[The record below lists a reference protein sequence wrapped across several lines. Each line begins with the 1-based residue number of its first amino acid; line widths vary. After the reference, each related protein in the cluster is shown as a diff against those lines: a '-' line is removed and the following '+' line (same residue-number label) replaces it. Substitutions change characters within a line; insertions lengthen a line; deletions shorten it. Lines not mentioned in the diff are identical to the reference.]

1 MRGART
7 PPAPA
12 RPSPPGSTPPPPS
25 ARARTPSS
33 GWTPGRCT
41 SSTRPAAATC
51 HWPVTTAGPPS
62 RSRHRRTGPT
72 PVSRRRLLRLLRLPR
87 TPPCQTTSK
96 RFPARATRLRRLPDL
111 PPQALDN
118 LVVPLVGPDE
128 PVPLGGDPHVG
139 LGLGAGAD
147 HVGGPEH
154 PDHGPVLLGEPPAG
168 DLAAVHEPVLVL
180 HAPASPGLDGLAQL
194 GVRPRIAEGD
204 LGVGLLGQRDP
215 GPEQSLVVLDQ
226 QVAAAAA

>member
-7 PPAPA
+7 PAAPA
-12 RPSPPGSTPPPPS
+12 RPSPPGSTPPPAS

-41 SSTRPAAATC
+41 SSTRPAAATYR
-51 HWPVTTAGPPS
+51 WAVTTAAGRSRCS
-62 RSRHRRTGPT
+62 RSRIGPT
-72 PVSRRRLLRLLRLPR
+72 QAGPTQARPTQARPAQAGPTRASRRLLPR
-87 TPPCQTTSK
+87 TPPVLAPLGQAPLK
-96 RFPARATRLRRLPDL
+96 RLPARRGRPGRLPDRA
-111 PPQALDN
+111 PQALDD
-118 LVVPLVGPDE
+118 LVVPFVGPDE

-154 PDHGPVLLGEPPAG
+154 PDHGPVFLGEPPAG

-194 GVRPRIAEGD
+194 G
-204 LGVGLLGQRDP
+204 
-215 GPEQSLVVLDQ
+215 
-226 QVAAAAA
+226 

>member
-1 MRGART
+1 MRDAPT
-7 PPAPA
+7 PAPA
-12 RPSPPGSTPPPPS
+12 ARPSSPGSTPPPRS

-41 SSTRPAAATC
+41 SSTRPAAATFR
-51 HWPVTTAGPPS
+51 WPVKTAGAP
-62 RSRHRRTGPT
+62 RYRRYRQYRQYRRGRTGPT
-72 PVSRRRLLRLLRLPR
+72 PVSRRRLTRLTRLPR
-87 TPPCQTTSK
+87 TPRTPPRQPTSK
-96 RFPARATRLRRLPDL
+96 RFPARLTRPRRLPDL
-111 PPQALDN
+111 PPQALDD

-168 DLAAVHEPVLVL
+168 DLVAVHEPVIVL
-180 HAPASPGLDGLAQL
+180 HAPASPRLDGLAQL
-194 GVRPRIAEGD
+194 GV
-204 LGVGLLGQRDP
+204 
-215 GPEQSLVVLDQ
+215 
-226 QVAAAAA
+226 